1 MNTENKEVIVNSV
14 TKKEAKNGKPF
25 LALETNVGKMG
36 VWIESLFDKVNPGKK
51 YNLKVGPNGNFINV
65 VEIIEDLGKAE
76 ITPEQVPVNAFQK
89 EAREE
94 KAATMILS
102 HMKDQVIACVQ
113 FAATKGID
121 TDLDV
126 AWKQA
131 YKNVMDHYKQIKG
144 ETNALPN

>member
-89 EAREE
+89 EARED
-94 KAATMILS
+94 KALTMLVS
-102 HMKDQVIACVQ
+102 YAKDQVV
-113 FAATKGID
+113 AAILYGAKTGKDVDINTQWTLAMKNIWDAYEDFREKLKG
-121 TDLDV
+121 
-126 AWKQA
+126 
-131 YKNVMDHYKQIKG
+131 
-144 ETNALPN
+144 